1 MSRADFLLEIGVE
14 ELPARDVQMA
24 LDELRAALHAALA
37 EERLAHEGI
46 DMFGTPRRLAL
57 LVRGLADLQADRVE
71 TVRGPALSAARDKTG
86 GWSAAALGFC
96 ASRGVRPDELDVRDT
111 PQGPYVFAHRNA
123 PGRPASDVLAQL
135 LPDVVMN
142 RDWPRSMRFGVADQR
157 FLRPIRW
164 IVALYGDSEVPV
176 KIAGLRARA
185 LTRGHRTLAPDPLP
199 LGRAQ
204 DYVTQMRE
212 AYVEVDIARR
222 RALVREQVEQAARD
236 ASLCADMDAALL
248 DEVTQLVEY
257 PTAFLG
263 AFDPSLLTLPARVIA
278 TTMMAH
284 QRYFPVRT
292 EQGDLAPFFVGVRN
306 GDGRQIANVV
316 RGNEKV
322 LSARLADAA
331 FFYAEDLKV
340 SPAGWREQLSRIS
353 YHEKLGSM
361 ADRERRIGEIAR
373 GVADALD
380 LAEDAREDLDLA
392 CTLAKFDLATHMVR
406 ELPELQGYM
415 GAHYA
420 RAAGAPPQ
428 AAAAVAEQ
436 YAPELA
442 GSPIAESVVGQ
453 VLAVAEKAERLVGGF
468 AVHGA
473 PTGSQDPY
481 GLRRAAM
488 GIVRTLVEGRL
499 ELSLS
504 RLVSMVGRVLS
515 EDGKARVVI
524 HEELEAAVRDFLSA
538 RVRVLLVDGGARQDL
553 VDAIMAVR
561 MNEPWRAALLAD
573 RLGGAVEGA
582 SHRALGGLTKRV
594 GNLAAKGG
602 ANRAVDQ
609 ALFEDDSE
617 RVLQAALDAAERD
630 ARAALE
636 QDDPGAALL
645 ALLAL
650 EGPITDFFAAVMVM
664 DDRDPVR
671 RNRLALLVR
680 THGVLT
686 SVLDLSRIS
695 QA

>member
-1 MSRADFLLEIGVE
+1 MNHADFLLEIGVE

-24 LDELRAALHAALA
+24 LDELRAALHAELA

-46 DMFGTPRRLAL
+46 DLFGTPRRLAL
-57 LVRGLADLQADRVE
+57 LVRGLADMQADRVE
-71 TVRGPALSAARDKTG
+71 TVRGPALSAARDAAG
-86 GWSAAALGFC
+86 GWSSAARGFC
-96 ASRGVRPDELDVRDT
+96 ASRGIGPDELVVRAT
-111 PQGPYVFAHRNA
+111 PQGPYVFAHRHA
-123 PGRPASDVLAQL
+123 PGRPAADVLAL
-135 LPDVVMN
+135 LLQDVVMN

-176 KIAGLRARA
+176 QIAGLRARA
-185 LTRGHRTLAPDPLP
+185 LSRGHRTLAPDPIP

-204 DYVTQMRE
+204 DYVAQMRE
-212 AYVEVDIARR
+212 AYVEVDIAQR
-222 RALVREQVEQAARD
+222 RAMVREQVEQAARD
-236 ASLCADMDAALL
+236 ALLQADVDAALL

-263 AFDPSLLTLPARVIA
+263 AFDPSFLTLPARVIA

-284 QRYFPVRT
+284 QRYFPVLT
-292 EQGDLAPFFVGVRN
+292 DQGDLAPHFVGVRN
-306 GDGRQIANVV
+306 GDARHIANVV

-340 SPAGWREQLSRIS
+340 SPAVWRERLSRIS
-353 YHEKLGSM
+353 YHARLGSL

-380 LAEDAREDLDLA
+380 LAADVRGDLDLA

-406 ELPELQGYM
+406 EFPELQGYM

-420 RAAGAPPQ
+420 RAAGAAPQ
-428 AAAAVAEQ
+428 AAAAVSEQ

-442 GSPIAESVVGQ
+442 GSPIAGSVVGQ

-468 AVHGA
+468 AIHGA

-481 GLRRAAM
+481 GMRRAAM

-499 ELSLS
+499 ELTLGS
-504 RLVSMVGRVLS
+504 LVSMVARTFQDDGEAGAAID
-515 EDGKARVVI
+515 ED
-524 HEELEAAVRDFLSA
+524 LEAAVRSFLSA
-538 RVRVLLVDGGARQDL
+538 RVRVLLIEGGARQDL

-561 MNEPWRAALLAD
+561 MNEPWRSALLAD
-573 RLGGAVEGA
+573 RLRGAVDDA
-582 SHRALGGLTKRV
+582 PYRALGGLTKRV

-602 ANRAVDQ
+602 ATGAVDP
-609 ALFEDDSE
+609 ALFEDESE
-617 RVLQAALDAAERD
+617 SALQAAVGAAER
-630 ARAALE
+630 AASAALE
-636 QDDPGAALL
+636 QDEPGDALL

-650 EGPITDFFAAVMVM
+650 ERPITDFFAAVMVM
-664 DDRDPVR
+664 DDREPVR
-671 RNRLALLVR
+671 ENRLALLAR
-680 THGVLT
+680 THGALT
-686 SVLDLSRIS
+686 SVLDLSRIV
-695 QA
+695 QP